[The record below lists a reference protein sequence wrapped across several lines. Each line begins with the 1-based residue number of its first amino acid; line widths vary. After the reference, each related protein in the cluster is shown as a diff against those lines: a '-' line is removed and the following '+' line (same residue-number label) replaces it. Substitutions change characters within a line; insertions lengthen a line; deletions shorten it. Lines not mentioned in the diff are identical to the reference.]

1 MTAAAP
7 PKEPDRLA
15 GDLEAL
21 ARLHAP
27 PPPLTDPL
35 AIILWDNVG
44 YLIPDERREALFHK
58 LVDRVGL
65 DAEAL
70 VAAPYEVLFDIAQ
83 RGGMRPEERV
93 ERLRAIGRL
102 TLDAGGDLTA
112 ALRRA
117 GPAKARALLK
127 RFPTIADPGA
137 DKILLFSGLEVRPAL
152 ESNGVRALVRL
163 GHAVEGKSYAN
174 AYRSAIGALTSLG
187 PPDRDRL
194 IAAFQIL
201 RAHGQTLCKR
211 SAPVCLSCPLDA
223 ACAHV
228 VTKLL

>member
-1 MTAAAP
+1 MTAAAT
-7 PKEPDRLA
+7 PKGPDRLA

-21 ARLHAP
+21 ARLHVP

-35 AIILWDNVG
+35 AIIVWDNAG
-44 YLIPDERREALFHK
+44 YLIPDERRGVLFHE

-65 DAEAL
+65 DADAL

-83 RGGMRPEERV
+83 RG
-93 ERLRAIGRL
+93 RL
-102 TLDAGGDLTA
+102 TLDAGGDLAT
-112 ALRRA
+112 ALRAA

-137 DKILLFSGLEVRPAL
+137 DKILLFSGLQVQPAL

-163 GHAVEGKSYAN
+163 GHAVEGKSYTH
-174 AYRSAIGALTSLG
+174 AYRSAIAALNSLG

-211 SAPVCLSCPLDA
+211 STPVCLSCPLDA

-228 VTKLL
+228 PTKLL